1 MFFLSV
7 LLAAPGYAATA
18 ELERLDEFRIARA
31 VERMVAATR
40 KIYTAEVARKLTADG
55 YGADADYHDIRG
67 HVPLPV
73 RFVHM
78 IADEF
83 YQINDKEISVALKSK
98 YFINPENR
106 LVTDKD
112 KEAWSYFE
120 ELQKTPKGMQKVH
133 STPYL
138 YRESSFL
145 GDYLVYVGA
154 DLGTDQGCVNC
165 HSRNEYEKSVAER
178 RKEYGVKGQPI
189 LKLDY
194 MMGLVV
200 IRVQIL

>member
-112 KEAWSYFE
+112 KEA
-120 ELQKTPKGMQKVH
+120 
-133 STPYL
+133 
-138 YRESSFL
+138 
-145 GDYLVYVGA
+145 
-154 DLGTDQGCVNC
+154 
-165 HSRNEYEKSVAER
+165 
-178 RKEYGVKGQPI
+178 
-189 LKLDY
+189 
-194 MMGLVV
+194 
-200 IRVQIL
+200 